1 MKTQLAWTNLLHQKT
16 RSAVAVAG
24 VTFAVVLVLMQLGF
38 LAAVRQTATRIYGR
52 LAFDLLLVAP
62 DYVHLSKA
70 GTIPRARLTSAAS
83 LPEVE
88 GASALDVGFNLWR
101 GSGEENRQRR
111 GILVMAL
118 APSERVIDLPEL
130 QEQQPLLEKPGT
142 VLSDRMS
149 RAEFGPMEQGV
160 SAEVGR
166 QKVRVGGQFTLGT
179 GFSADGAIVTS
190 DDTFRRLFPNR
201 KSSDVSL
208 GLIRLKPG
216 VDADEAATKLSKILP
231 RDVRIY
237 TRAEIEAR
245 ERRHWMV
252 KTSVGII
259 FGFGVLVALFVGT
272 AIVYQVLSSDIASHL
287 GEYATLKAMGYTRR
301 YLSWLVLQQALIL
314 GVAGFVPGMIL
325 AVALYQLTRYVTH
338 VPVEM
343 TLERAIGVLV
353 LSVTMCGLSGL
364 ASSAKVQSA
373 DPADLF

>member
-1 MKTQLAWTNLLHQKT
+1 MKTPLAWSNLLHQKT

-52 LAFDLLLVAP
+52 MAFDLLLVAP

-70 GTIPRARLTSAAS
+70 GTIPRARLAQAES

-88 GASALDVGFNLWR
+88 GAEGLDVGFNLWR
-101 GSGEENRQRR
+101 SSGDSHQRR

-118 APSERVIDLPEL
+118 DPTSHVIDLPEL
-130 QEQQPLLEKPGT
+130 EAQQRLLEKPGT

-149 RAEFGPMEQGV
+149 RAEFGPMQEGV

-166 QKVRVGGQFTLGT
+166 KNIRVGGQFTLGT

-190 DDTFRRLFPNR
+190 DETFHRLFPNR
-201 KSSDVSL
+201 RPSDISL

-216 VDADEAATKLSKILP
+216 VDPDAAAEKLRKILP
-231 RDVRIY
+231 HDVRVY
-237 TRAEIEAR
+237 TRAEIEAH
-245 ERRHWMV
+245 ERRHWMT

-259 FGFGVLVALFVGT
+259 FGFGVLVALLVGT

-301 YLSWLVLQQALIL
+301 YLSWLVLKQALIL

-325 AVALYQLTRYVTH
+325 AVALYQID
-338 VPVEM
+338 
-343 TLERAIGVLV
+343 AICRPTFR
-353 LSVTMCGLSGL
+353 SR
-364 ASSAKVQSA
+364 
-373 DPADLF
+373 

>member
-1 MKTQLAWTNLLHQKT
+1 MKTPLAWSNLLHQKT
-16 RSAVAVAG
+16 RTAVAIAG
-24 VTFAVVLVLMQLGF
+24 VAFAVVLVLMQLGF

-52 LAFDLLLVAP
+52 MNFDLLLVAP

-70 GTIPRARLTSAAS
+70 GTIPRARLTQASS
-83 LPEVE
+83 LPEVAGAE
-88 GASALDVGFNLWR
+88 GFDVGFNLWR
-101 GSGEENRQRR
+101 SSGESHQRR

-118 APSERVIDLPEL
+118 DPAANVIDLPEL
-130 QEQQPLLEKPGT
+130 KSQQTRLAKPGT

-149 RAEFGPMEQGV
+149 RAEFGPMNEGV

-166 QKVRVGGQFTLGT
+166 KNVQVAGQFTLGT
-179 GFSADGAIVTS
+179 GFSADGAIITS
-190 DDTFRRLFPNR
+190 DETFRRLFPNR
-201 KSSDVSL
+201 KASEVSL
-208 GLIRLKPG
+208 GLIRLKAG
-216 VDADEAATKLSKILP
+216 VDPDAAAEKLEKILP
-231 RDVRIY
+231 RDVRVY
-237 TRAEIEAR
+237 TRAEIEAH
-245 ERRHWMV
+245 ERHHWMT

-301 YLSWLVLQQALIL
+301 YLSWLVLEQALIL
-314 GVAGFVPGMIL
+314 GVAGFVPGLIL
-325 AVALYQLTRYVTH
+325 AVTLYQITRYVAN

-343 TLERAIGVLV
+343 TFDRAIGVLA
-353 LSVTMCGLSGL
+353 LSVTMCALSGL

>member
-1 MKTQLAWTNLLHQKT
+1 M
-16 RSAVAVAG
+16 
-24 VTFAVVLVLMQLGF
+24 
-38 LAAVRQTATRIYGR
+38 
-52 LAFDLLLVAP
+52 AFDLLLVAP

-70 GTIPRARLTSAAS
+70 GTIPRARLTQAAS

-88 GASALDVGFNLWR
+88 GTSSLDVGFNLWR
-101 GSGEENRQRR
+101 GDDENHQRR

-118 APSERVIDLPEL
+118 DPTERVIDLPEL
-130 QEQQPLLEKPGT
+130 QAQQTLLEKPGT
-142 VLSDRMS
+142 VLSDRLS
-149 RAEFGPMEQGV
+149 RAEFGPMGKGV

-166 QKVRVGGQFTLGT
+166 TKVRVGGQFTLGT

-190 DDTFRRLFPNR
+190 DETFRRLFPNR
-201 KSSDVSL
+201 KPGVVSL

-216 VDADEAATKLSKILP
+216 TDPDAVAEKLGKILP
-231 RDVRIY
+231 RDVHVY
-237 TRAEIEAR
+237 TRAEIEAH
-245 ERRHWMV
+245 ERHHWMI

-301 YLSWLVLQQALIL
+301 YLSWLVLEQALIL
-314 GVAGFVPGMIL
+314 GVAGFVPGLIL

-343 TLERAIGVLV
+343 TLERGIGVLV